1 VTRRGYNGALHES
14 EEETNKRS
22 DTRGRCS
29 VDDLPDLAT
38 PKQVRE
44 VLPFSDYQLK
54 ALIRERQ
61 IGHVRV
67 GSRVMI
73 PRESVRQF
81 IADNRNSGPRLRFL
95 EKRGAYYI
103 VWTDA
108 GRSRERSTGTEDRS
122 RAEIALAEFLKQRS
136 RSAGPCDPSEI
147 LVTDVLADYAEEH
160 GQVTAAP
167 WRIAYAVEGL
177 AGFWEGRTVGT
188 VTRETCCDQSCPP
201 RGPGDALGCSSPSPS
216 SRGKR

>member
-1 VTRRGYNGALHES
+1 LGATVTHRGYNGALHES
-14 EEETNKRS
+14 EEETDKRS

-81 IADNRNSGPRLRFL
+81 IADNTVQPCRVETQAHVSASLRSAAPTTSSGPMP
-95 EKRGAYYI
+95 AA
-103 VWTDA
+103 A
-108 GRSRERSTGTEDRS
+108 GSAA
-122 RAEIALAEFLKQRS
+122 RALKIAAGLKSRS
-136 RSAGPCDPSEI
+136 RSFSNNE
-147 LVTDVLADYAEEH
+147 
-160 GQVTAAP
+160 AAQP
-167 WRIAYAVEGL
+167 
-177 AGFWEGRTVGT
+177 GRVIPL
-188 VTRETCCDQSCPP
+188 R
-201 RGPGDALGCSSPSPS
+201 SS
-216 SRGKR
+216 

>member
-1 VTRRGYNGALHES
+1 MTRRGYNGALHES
-14 EEETNKRS
+14 EKETNKRS

-81 IADNRNSGPRLRFL
+81 IADNTVQPCRVETPAHVSASLKSAAPTTSSGP
-95 EKRGAYYI
+95 KPAA
-103 VWTDA
+103 A
-108 GRSRERSTGTEDRS
+108 GSAA
-122 RAEIALAEFLKQRS
+122 RALQIAAKLKS
-136 RSAGPCDPSEI
+136 RSPSSSDNEAARAGPRDPSEI

-160 GQVTAAP
+160 GQRNRGTMADRLCRRGAR
-167 WRIAYAVEGL
+167 RIL
-177 AGFWEGRTVGT
+177 GRTYGGT
-188 VTRETCCDQSCPP
+188 VTRRPVARMSGPVAAPP
-201 RGPGDALGCSSPSPS
+201 EP
-216 SRGKR
+216 

>member
-1 VTRRGYNGALHES
+1 
-14 EEETNKRS
+14 
-22 DTRGRCS
+22 
-29 VDDLPDLAT
+29 
-38 PKQVRE
+38 
-44 VLPFSDYQLK
+44 
-54 ALIRERQ
+54 
-61 IGHVRV
+61 
-67 GSRVMI
+67 M
-73 PRESVRQF
+73 PR
-81 IADNRNSGPRLRFL
+81 RNSGPRLRFL

-177 AGFWEGRTVGT
+177 AGFWEGRTVGA
-188 VTRETCCDQSCPP
+188 VTRETCRAYERARGRSAGTVRRELGVLRAAINHAHREGRVTRSVAVHLPHRP
-201 RGPGDALGCSSPSPS
+201 RQEIGG
-216 SRGKR
+216 